1 MSAGYREGL
10 MYSMRSFASLQRAGT
25 GQAYLLRLWILSEEK
40 GTVRLSSFCFDAP
53 GMCLTHLK
61 MNLM

>member
-1 MSAGYREGL
+1 